1 MAYALAMEDIRGLMV
16 TTVQDLMATIIRD
29 QVISTSHDHRLTTR
43 DLEGTVNAARTKIM
57 FAQTAV
63 KRTIMHVRPNASK
76 LLLSFLFL
84 KCRNSP

>member
-43 DLEGTVNAARTKIM
+43 DLEGAVNAARTKIM
-57 FAQTAV
+57 FALTAV
-63 KRTIMHVRPNASK
+63 KRTIMHARPNASK
-76 LLLSFLFL
+76 LLLSFIFL